1 MASFSTEEVGW
12 PRGREHKVPKK
23 RTVMAA
29 MVVAGLL
36 AAFSLAGVAFAQG
49 TTIASAELR
58 DPQGNPVG
66 TAEFIEGPS
75 GVAINVNIT
84 GGVEPGEHGI
94 HIHET
99 GAITPSFEA
108 AGGHFN
114 PTGNN
119 HGFESPNGPHA
130 GDLEN
135 IVVGPDGTA
144 SYSTVNERV
153 TLSGG
158 PNSLLDAGGSALVV
172 HAMPDDYVTDP
183 SGDSGDR
190 VAAGVIEATASL
202 PETGGPSPLVLA
214 TALLLAGAALLLLGP
229 HRS

>member
-1 MASFSTEEVGW
+1 M
-12 PRGREHKVPKK
+12 PKK
-23 RTVMAA
+23 RTVMTA

-36 AAFSLAGVAFAQG
+36 AAFSFAGVALAQG
-49 TTIASAELR
+49 AATATADLR
-58 DPQGNPVG
+58 DLQGNPVG
-66 TAEFIEGPS
+66 TAEFVEGPG
-75 GVAINVNIT
+75 GVSMNVNIM

-94 HIHET
+94 HVHET
-99 GAITPSFEA
+99 GALTPSFEA
-108 AGGHFN
+108 AGDHFN
-114 PTGNN
+114 PMDKN

-158 PNSLLDAGGSALVV
+158 PNSLLDGDGSALVV

-190 VAAGVIEATASL
+190 VAAGVIEAAAVM

-214 TALLLAGAALLLLGP
+214 TALLLAGAVLLLLRTR
-229 HRS
+229 RS

>member
-1 MASFSTEEVGW
+1 
-12 PRGREHKVPKK
+12 
-23 RTVMAA
+23 

-36 AAFSLAGVAFAQG
+36 AAFSFAGVALAQG
-49 TTIASAELR
+49 VMTATAELT

-66 TAEFIEGPS
+66 TAEFVEGS
-75 GVAINVNIT
+75 GEVSINVNIT

-108 AGGHFN
+108 AGDHFN
-114 PTGNN
+114 PTDNN

-130 GDLEN
+130 GDLGN
-135 IVVGPDGTA
+135 IFVEAEGTA
-144 SYSTVNERV
+144 SYSTFNDLV

-158 PNSLLDAGGSALVV
+158 PNSLLDGDGSALVI

-183 SGDSGDR
+183 SGNSGDR
-190 VAAGVIEATASL
+190 VAAGVIEAASGL
-202 PETGGPSPLVLA
+202 PETGGSSPLVLA
-214 TALLLAGAALLLLGP
+214 MALLLAGAALLLLRTR
-229 HRS
+229 RS

>member
-1 MASFSTEEVGW
+1 MTMRKGEY
-12 PRGREHKVPKK
+12 KVLKK
-23 RTVMAA
+23 RTLMAA
-29 MVVAGLL
+29 MMVVGLL

-49 TTIASAELR
+49 ATTASADLTG
-58 DPQGNPVG
+58 PQGNPVG
-66 TAEFIEGPS
+66 TAEFVEGPS
-75 GVAINVNIT
+75 GVSINVNIT

-99 GAITPSFEA
+99 GAVTPSFEA
-108 AGGHFN
+108 AGDHFN
-114 PTGNN
+114 PTDNN
-119 HGFESPNGPHA
+119 HGFESPNGSHA

-144 SYSTVNERV
+144 SYSAFNDRV

-158 PNSLLDAGGSALVV
+158 TNSLLDADGSALVV

-183 SGDSGDR
+183 SGNSGDR
-190 VAAGVIEATASL
+190 VAAGVIEAVTGL

-214 TALLLAGAALLLLGP
+214 TGLVLAGTALLLLRAR
-229 HRS
+229 RS

>member
-1 MASFSTEEVGW
+1 
-12 PRGREHKVPKK
+12 VPKK
-23 RTVMAA
+23 RTVITA

-36 AAFSLAGVAFAQG
+36 AAFSFTGAAFAQG
-49 TTIASAELR
+49 AMTATAELR
-58 DPQGNPVG
+58 DPQGNLVG
-66 TAEFIEGPS
+66 TAEFVEGS
-75 GVAINVNIT
+75 GRVSINVNIA

-99 GAITPSFEA
+99 GALTPSFEA
-108 AGGHFN
+108 AGEHFN
-114 PTGNN
+114 PTDNN

-135 IVVGPDGTA
+135 IVVGLDGTA
-144 SYSTVNERV
+144 SYSTFNDQV

-158 PNSLLDAGGSALVV
+158 PNSLLDGDGSALVV

-190 VAAGVIEATASL
+190 VAAGVIEAASGL
-202 PETGGPSPLVLA
+202 PETGGSSPLVLA
-214 TALLLAGAALLLLGP
+214 TPLLLVGAVLLLLRTC
-229 HRS
+229 RS

>member
-1 MASFSTEEVGW
+1 M
-12 PRGREHKVPKK
+12 PKK
-23 RTVMAA
+23 RTVMTA

-36 AAFSLAGVAFAQG
+36 AAFSFAGVALAQG
-49 TTIASAELR
+49 AMTTAELT

-66 TAEFIEGPS
+66 TAEFVEGS
-75 GVAINVNIT
+75 GRVSIKVNIT

-94 HIHET
+94 HVHET
-99 GAITPSFEA
+99 GALTPSFEA
-108 AGGHFN
+108 AGDHFN
-114 PTGNN
+114 PMDKN

-130 GDLEN
+130 GDLGN
-135 IVVGPDGTA
+135 IFVGTDGTA
-144 SYSTVNERV
+144 SYSTFNDRV

-158 PNSLLDAGGSALVV
+158 PNSLLDGDGSALVI

-190 VAAGVIEATASL
+190 VAAGVIEAASGL

-214 TALLLAGAALLLLGP
+214 TALLLAGAVLLLLRTR
-229 HRS
+229 RS

>member
-1 MASFSTEEVGW
+1 M
-12 PRGREHKVPKK
+12 
-23 RTVMAA
+23 
-29 MVVAGLL
+29 
-36 AAFSLAGVAFAQG
+36 
-49 TTIASAELR
+49 
-58 DPQGNPVG
+58 G
-66 TAEFIEGPS
+66 TAEFVEGPG
-75 GVAINVNIT
+75 GVSMNVNIM

-94 HIHET
+94 HVHET
-99 GAITPSFEA
+99 GALTPSFEA
-108 AGGHFN
+108 AGDHFN
-114 PTGNN
+114 PMDKN

-158 PNSLLDAGGSALVV
+158 PNSLLDGDGSALVV

-190 VAAGVIEATASL
+190 VAAGVIEAAAVM

-214 TALLLAGAALLLLGP
+214 TALLLAGAVLLLLRTR
-229 HRS
+229 RS

>member
-1 MASFSTEEVGW
+1 M
-12 PRGREHKVPKK
+12 PKN
-23 RTVMAA
+23 RTVMTA

-36 AAFSLAGVAFAQG
+36 GAFSFTGVAFAQDVA
-49 TTIASAELR
+49 TATADLR
-58 DPQGNPVG
+58 DPQGTPVG
-66 TAEFIEGPS
+66 TAELVEGPG
-75 GVAINVNIT
+75 GVSINANIT

-94 HIHET
+94 HVHET
-99 GAITPSFEA
+99 GALTPSFEA
-108 AGGHFN
+108 AGDHFN
-114 PTGNN
+114 PMDNN

-158 PNSLLDAGGSALVV
+158 PNSLLDGDGSALVV

-183 SGDSGDR
+183 SGDTGDR
-190 VAAGVIEATASL
+190 VAAGVIEAATDL

-214 TALLLAGAALLLLGP
+214 TALLLAGAGLLLLRTR
-229 HRS
+229 RS